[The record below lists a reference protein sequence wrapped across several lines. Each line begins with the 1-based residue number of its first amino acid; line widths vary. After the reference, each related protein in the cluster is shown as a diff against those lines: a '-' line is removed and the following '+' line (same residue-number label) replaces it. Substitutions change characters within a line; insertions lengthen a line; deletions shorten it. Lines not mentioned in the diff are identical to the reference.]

1 MTARSESIESEL
13 TRRHRTTVTV
23 VGGMFALAVLFIV
36 LAYAG
41 IRPAPSRAAPDPTLI
56 TALWITILI
65 FGLGAVALRRTR
77 FMAMRLQDIAAL
89 QGASGLLA
97 SLQKTTILVA
107 LIGGAI
113 ALMGFVVWTLTGDSF
128 DMLRAGLVAVA
139 VLLYCYPRRSAWQ
152 RVVEQTESIG
162 GAAEDTPP
170 VKGKTA

>member
-1 MTARSESIESEL
+1 M
-13 TRRHRTTVTV
+13 V
-23 VGGMFALAVLFIV
+23 VGGMLALAVLFII

-41 IRPAPSRAAPDPTLI
+41 IRPAPSRLTSDPTL
-56 TALWITILI
+56 TTTLWIAVLF

-89 QGASGLLA
+89 EGPSGLLA

-113 ALMGFVVWTLTGDSF
+113 AVMGFIVWTLTGESY

-139 VLLYCYPRRSAWQ
+139 VLLYCYPRRTAWQ
-152 RVVEQTESIG
+152 RVVEQSESTSG
-162 GAAEDTPP
+162 VAEDAPP
-170 VKGKTA
+170 AKG